1 MTVTQLLR
9 AMWVRRWMMAA
20 VFAALALVGTLYAW
34 NQPKAYTAQALL
46 VLDVRTDPMLG
57 GLGAAA
63 SMSTQIEILKTD
75 KVAQRAVELLGH
87 STDPKRIELWQQA
100 STDGATLDRFL
111 GSLLQRGLTVG
122 VVHGSN
128 IINLS
133 YSGDERAEAISVVN
147 AVAKAATE
155 VAVEMR
161 VGPARESADWLGAQT
176 VTLRANLE
184 QAQTALSKFQ
194 QQNGIVFSDEGMS
207 SELGRLSALETQYSL
222 AQTERIEAS
231 GRARSAVSSTPQE
244 LQRSPLAVS
253 LMTQLAAA
261 EARQGELGL
270 TLGSDHP
277 ARLQIDQQVAG
288 IKRQLAEESK
298 RLAEGS
304 TVVSRVSQQK
314 IEEIRGLVEAQKK
327 QVLALR
333 SQRDQAAVLIRDVET
348 AQRAYEGA
356 SQRVSQLML
365 ESQNNQPLVRLL
377 SPATDATSSSKR
389 KKLFVVA
396 LLGALAAAAAIAIG
410 LEWLDPRVRAA
421 DDLSGVAGLP
431 LLGVLRPTGSKQP
444 VYRRLPI
451 AGPLQRRPLTALP
464 GPLK

>member
-20 VFAALALVGTLYAW
+20 VFAVLALAGTLFAW
-34 NQPKAYTAQALL
+34 SQPRAYTAQSLL
-46 VLDVRTDPMLG
+46 VLDVRPDPMLG
-57 GLGAAA
+57 GLGAAV

-87 STDPKRIELWQQA
+87 SSDPKKIELWQQA

-122 VVHGSN
+122 VVQGSN
-128 IINLS
+128 IISLS
-133 YSGDERAEAISVVN
+133 YSSDDRAEAIRVVN
-147 AVAKAATE
+147 ALAKAATE

-184 QAQTALSKFQ
+184 QAQSALSKFQ
-194 QQNGIVFSDEGMS
+194 QQNGIVFSDERMS
-207 SELGRLSALETQYSL
+207 TELGRLSALETQYSL
-222 AQTERIEAS
+222 AQTERIDAS
-231 GRARSAVSSTPQE
+231 GRARSAASSTPQE

-261 EARQGELGL
+261 EARQGELSL

-314 IEEIRGLVEAQKK
+314 IEEIRSLVEAQKK

-365 ESQNNQPLVRLL
+365 ESQNNQPLVRML

-389 KKLFVVA
+389 KKLFAVA
-396 LLGALAAAAAIAIG
+396 LLGALAAAAAVAIG

>member
-1 MTVTQLLR
+1 MTVIQLLR

-20 VFAALALVGTLYAW
+20 MFAALALAGTFYAW
-34 NQPKAYTAQALL
+34 NQPKGYTAQALL

-63 SMSTQIEILKTD
+63 SMATQIEILKTD
-75 KVAQRAVELLGH
+75 KVAHRAVELLGYN
-87 STDPKRIELWQQA
+87 TDPVKIEEWQQVSA
-100 STDGATLDRFL
+100 EGISLDRHL
-111 GSLLQRGLTVG
+111 SSLLQRGLTVG
-122 VVHGSN
+122 LVQGSN
-128 IINLS
+128 IISLS
-133 YSGDERAEAISVVN
+133 YSGDERGEAIRTVN
-147 AVAKAATE
+147 AIAQAATE
-155 VAVEMR
+155 VAVELR

-184 QAQTALSKFQ
+184 QAQAALSKFQ
-194 QQNGIVFSDEGMS
+194 QQNGIVFSDERMS
-207 SELGRLSALETQYSL
+207 TELGRLSALETQYSL
-222 AQTERIEAS
+222 AQTERIDAS
-231 GRARSAVSSTPQE
+231 GRARSAASATPQE

-261 EARQGELGL
+261 EARQGELSL

-288 IKRQLAEESK
+288 VKRQLAEESR
-298 RLAEGS
+298 RLADGS
-304 TVVSRVSQQK
+304 NVVSRVSQQK
-314 IEEIRGLVEAQKK
+314 IDEIRGLVEAQKK

-333 SQRDQAAVLIRDVET
+333 SQRDQASVLIRDVET

-389 KKLFVVA
+389 RKLFVVSV
-396 LLGALAAAAAIAIG
+396 LGALAAAAAIAIG
-410 LEWLDPRVRAA
+410 LEWLDRRIRAA
-421 DDLSGVAGLP
+421 DDLSGIAGLP
-431 LLGVLRPTGSKQP
+431 LLGVLRPTGSKEP